1 MESNLQSL
9 FRIIDLL
16 QPGISLDE
24 LESHL
29 ECLRDRLRA
38 IVKMAGVETTVSE
51 CDSYVRSEARSSSL
65 HTMLVDYLSRYPERL
80 GDVCDSCINLLT
92 YDTVAC
98 GATRG
103 KEVRIEISSSVAW
116 EIELGD
122 FYDDWTG
129 CRVWPGAI
137 HLSNLL
143 LSGEFALDGST
154 VLELG
159 SGMGICSIACVHAGA
174 NRVFPTEYH
183 PNLLEVACSNVV
195 RNIPANSSDIVS
207 GFLLDWNGFDAK
219 THGEF
224 LKFKAS
230 YGDFVV
236 VGSELIY
243 ETAHADLVYSVL
255 TQLFQQGASRG
266 IIVVMLKPSRVGVD
280 RFVELMTHLPSD
292 SSFSCNFRVDTI
304 DTDRQAA
311 VFTLR
316 RRD

>member
-1 MESNLQSL
+1 MDNNFQSL

-16 QPGISLDE
+16 QPGISLDK
-24 LESHL
+24 LETHL
-29 ECLRDRLRA
+29 GTLRDSLRA
-38 IVKMAGVETTVSE
+38 IVKIAGVDTTVAQ

-65 HTMLVDYLSRYPERL
+65 RTMLVDYLSKYPEAL

-92 YDTVAC
+92 YDRVAC

-103 KEVRIEISSSVAW
+103 KEVMIEISSSVAW

-137 HLSNLL
+137 HLSNIL

-159 SGMGICSIACVHAGA
+159 SGMGICSIACVHAGVD
-174 NRVFPTEYH
+174 RVFLTEYQ
-183 PNLLEVACSNVV
+183 PNLLKVACSNVN
-195 RNIPANSSDIVS
+195 RNIPADACDKVS
-207 GFLLDWNGFDAK
+207 GFILDWDGFDA
-219 THGEF
+219 TSHDEF
-224 LKFKAS
+224 RKFEACCD
-230 YGDFVV
+230 DFVFVASEV
-236 VGSELIY
+236 VY
-243 ETAHADLVYSVL
+243 ETAHADLINAVL
-255 TQLFQQGASRG
+255 NQLFQHGASRG
-266 IIVVMLKPSRVGVD
+266 IIVVMLKPSRVGLD

-311 VFTLR
+311 VFTLAR
-316 RRD
+316 RV